1 MSWDDVGD
9 AIQAAI
15 AKASGLAPGQVIWK
29 DQDGNAPLLDYVAI
43 SLGGP
48 IQLGI
53 DYLAQD
59 FDETR
64 PRGQEFRL
72 RVQGTREVPLE
83 IECFT
88 ASAITG
94 RQASALYL
102 CTKILAALVLPSV
115 RELMAA
121 QDVVP
126 FDPGAPQW
134 IPDVPST
141 TFRGR
146 AVATVRCYMPVPT
159 VEEYVGYIERVT
171 GTVSA
176 LDAGNVVLTA
186 PFDTGASD

>member
-1 MSWDDVGD
+1 MSWDDVGN

-15 AKASGLAPGQVIWK
+15 VQASGLTPGQVLWK
-29 DQDGNAPLLDYVAI
+29 DQDINAPVLDYVAI

-53 DYLAQD
+53 DFLAQD
-59 FDETR
+59 FDATR

-72 RVQGTREVPLE
+72 RVTGTREVPLE

-88 ASAITG
+88 ASAVTG

-102 CTKILAALVLPSV
+102 CTRVLAALVLPSV

-126 FDPGAPQW
+126 FDPGQPNW

-141 TFRGR
+141 QFRGR
-146 AVATVRCYMPVPT
+146 AVATVRCYMPCPT

-176 LDAGNVVLTA
+176 VDAGNVVLTR
-186 PFDTGASD
+186 PFDTDAG